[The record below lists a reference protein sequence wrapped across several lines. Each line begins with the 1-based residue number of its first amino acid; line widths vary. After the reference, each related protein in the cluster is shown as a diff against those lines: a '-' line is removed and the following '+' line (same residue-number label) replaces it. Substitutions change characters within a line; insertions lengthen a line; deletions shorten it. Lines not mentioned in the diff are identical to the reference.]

1 MSNLIIQ
8 AGKRAIAHVREHGL
22 SPNDISIVPGAAG
35 GPKGLGLA
43 KLDEWLFADWLPK
56 SFATR
61 TTPIDLIGS
70 SIGAWRFSSVCCGH
84 RNGVVSAEGTR
95 AALDHF
101 ARNYVQQRYRKNVTP
116 AEITASVRESV
127 HELFATRAPDI
138 LTHPHYRLNVLV
150 VRGKGILARE
160 QRGRTQLGYTLAAA
174 ANASGRKHLRHFMDR
189 IWFSPA
195 AGKMGGETPPLAGT
209 LEKNSS
215 KMPTNRGVSSS
226 LNRWPTQSGKNFDP
240 FRTEYADITPANFAD
255 VLSATGAIPLV
266 IESVT
271 HIGGIGE
278 GAYWDGGIIDYH
290 LHLPYD
296 TRKGLVLYPH
306 FTDKIVPGWLDK
318 MLPWRKAKGEWLDNV
333 ILISP
338 SREYLDKL
346 PLKKLPDRS
355 DFKRFVNDY
364 DARDEYWRFAIGES
378 ARLRDELAGLIEGGK
393 LAERIVALS

>member
-1 MSNLIIQ
+1 MSSLIIQ

-22 SPNDISIVPGAAG
+22 SPNEISIVPGAAG

-43 KLDEWLFADWLPK
+43 KLDEWLFADWLPQ

-70 SIGAWRFSSVCCGH
+70 SIGAWRFASVCCGH
-84 RNGVVSAEGTR
+84 RDGVVSAEGTR

-101 ARNYVQQRYRKNVTP
+101 ASNYVKQRYRKNATP

-127 HELFATRAPDI
+127 HELFATRTHDI

-160 QRGRTQLGYTLAAA
+160 QHGRTQLGYALAAA

-189 IWFSPA
+189 IWFSPP
-195 AGKMGGETPPLAGT
+195 TPFPTPGSQA
-209 LEKNSS
+209 SS
-215 KMPTNRGVSSS
+215 PKLPANRGARGNQGS
-226 LNRWPTQSGKNFDP
+226 WPATAAQKFDP
-240 FRTEYADITPANFAD
+240 FRTEYKDITPTNFAD

-271 HIGGIGE
+271 HIEGIGE
-278 GAYWDGGIIDYH
+278 GAYWDGGLIDYH
-290 LHLPYD
+290 LHLPYAN
-296 TRKGLVLYPH
+296 REGLVLYPH
-306 FTDKIVPGWLDK
+306 FTNKIVPGWLDK
-318 MLPWRKAKGEWLDNV
+318 MLPWRKAKGDWLDNV
-333 ILISP
+333 ILVSP

-364 DARDEYWRFAIGES
+364 DARDKYWRFAIGES
-378 ARLRDELAGLIEGGK
+378 ARLRDELAEFIANDT
-393 LAERIVALS
+393 LAEHMVSF